1 MRRRRRPRAG
11 RRRPLTARVVS
22 GRIAPARRH
31 ASSARRYARRADASG
46 PAQHGSSVQERA
58 VAAQS
63 GAKPPN
69 DDLIQREIKYF
80 RDFSAIF
87 TDAIRSSDF
96 KANIAL
102 LFLPLLMVPI
112 LSAHE
117 RGLEGV
123 PLWVVLAP
131 FLAAY
136 FFLILAIFPRV
147 LPVGKE
153 LVHLSRTAGP
163 HHFVFTHDPFVELEE
178 VRHRVA
184 LLSRILWWKT
194 LYLRLSLGICLVG
207 IPIFGIALAVLGM

>member
-1 MRRRRRPRAG
+1 MRCIAARAAT
-11 RRRPLTARVVS
+11 LTRAIKRITVS
-22 GRIAPARRH
+22 GANHGLKLTGARGRG
-31 ASSARRYARRADASG
+31 AERR
-46 PAQHGSSVQERA
+46 Q
-58 VAAQS
+58 
-63 GAKPPN
+63 PPN

-80 RDFSAIF
+80 RDFSAIY

-123 PLWVVLAP
+123 PLWVILAP

-136 FFLILAIFPRV
+136 FFLILAIFPRYFRSE
-147 LPVGKE
+147 KSSF
-153 LVHLSRTAGP
+153 HLSRTAGP
-163 HHFVFTHDPFVELEE
+163 HHFTFTHDPVVELDE

-207 IPIFGIALAVLGM
+207 IPVFGVSLAVLGM

>member
-1 MRRRRRPRAG
+1 MI
-11 RRRPLTARVVS
+11 VVS
-22 GRIAPARRH
+22 MGDAREMIEGGHRL
-31 ASSARRYARRADASG
+31 RRWLDVVKSMATSG
-46 PAQHGSSVQERA
+46 AHEHA
-58 VAAQS
+58 VATHG
-63 GAKPPN
+63 GAKALS

-80 RDFSAIF
+80 RDFSAIY

-117 RGLEGV
+117 RSLAHI
-123 PLWVVLAP
+123 PLWVILAP

-136 FFLILAIFPRV
+136 FFLILAIFPRYFRSE
-147 LPVGKE
+147 KSAF
-153 LVHLSRTAGP
+153 HLSRTASA
-163 HHFVFTHDPFVELEE
+163 HHFTFKYDPDIELEE

-194 LYLRLSLGICLVG
+194 LYLRISLGICLVA
-207 IPIFGIALAVLGM
+207 IPVFGLSLAVLGV

>member
-1 MRRRRRPRAG
+1 M
-11 RRRPLTARVVS
+11 V
-22 GRIAPARRH
+22 
-31 ASSARRYARRADASG
+31 
-46 PAQHGSSVQERA
+46 SSVQEHA
-58 VAAQS
+58 VATQTS
-63 GAKPPN
+63 AKPPS

-80 RDFSAIF
+80 RDFSAIY

-117 RGLEGV
+117 RGLAGV
-123 PLWVVLAP
+123 PLWV
-131 FLAAY
+131 
-136 FFLILAIFPRV
+136 ILAIFPRYFRSE
-147 LPVGKE
+147 KSSF
-153 LVHLSRTAGP
+153 HLSRTAGP
-163 HHFVFTHDPFVELEE
+163 HHFTFTHDPTVELDE

-207 IPIFGIALAVLGM
+207 IPVFGISLAVLGV

>member
-1 MRRRRRPRAG
+1 MV
-11 RRRPLTARVVS
+11 T
-22 GRIAPARRH
+22 
-31 ASSARRYARRADASG
+31 
-46 PAQHGSSVQERA
+46 SVEEPA
-58 VAAQS
+58 VAARS
-63 GAKPPN
+63 GAKPPS

-80 RDFSAIF
+80 RDFSAIY

-117 RGLEGV
+117 RSLALV
-123 PLWVVLAP
+123 PLWMILAP

-136 FFLILAIFPRV
+136 FFLILAIFPRYFRSE
-147 LPVGKE
+147 KSAF
-153 LVHLSRTAGP
+153 HLSRTAGP
-163 HHFVFTHDPFVELEE
+163 HHFTFTHDPVVELEE

-207 IPIFGIALAVLGM
+207 IPVFGISLAVLGM

>member
-1 MRRRRRPRAG
+1 MIAG
-11 RRRPLTARVVS
+11 SKEALVS
-22 GRIAPARRH
+22 GAHHGLKRSGATRRDPE
-31 ASSARRYARRADASG
+31 RRQSASG
-46 PAQHGSSVQERA
+46 GKAPS
-58 VAAQS
+58 
-63 GAKPPN
+63 
-69 DDLIQREIKYF
+69 DDLMQREIKYF

-117 RGLEGV
+117 RGLEDV
-123 PLWVVLAP
+123 PLWVILAP

-136 FFLILAIFPRV
+136 FFLILAIFPRYFRSE
-147 LPVGKE
+147 KSSF
-153 LVHLSRTAGP
+153 HLSRTAGP
-163 HHFVFTHDPFVELEE
+163 HHFTFTHDPVVELDE

-194 LYLRLSLGICLVG
+194 LYLRLSLGICLIG
-207 IPIFGIALAVLGM
+207 IPIFGVALAVLGV